1 MLRRE
6 RFFGTTGGAKTGMP
20 CWAIYRGDAANM
32 RRGQAAGDRPG
43 YACLNFRQKI
53 YFPNH
58 RKDTMQPLI
67 TSAKAAFIAGL
78 TDRQINRM
86 VDENIGPVEL
96 VQIQNSARL
105 FAPLYAALAR
115 FYFETDAI
123 FQSEARREVIKEFAS
138 RLSKSPRKKNWLSLR
153 DLPVE
158 EPWSPIVDALSVPI
172 RPDQGESQS
181 RIDLAEIA
189 YLDESNNLF
198 VIIEFKG
205 YPVDLGPYIGRSVAK
220 AKEVDQAE
228 ALVHAS
234 ADILGGTPVFRGT
247 RLPIEN
253 VLGELA
259 RGRTSDD
266 VVAEYP
272 DLTPAHVS
280 AAQVYSVVNPRRG
293 RPPRL
298 HTLRPDLIPMTA
310 KVLRPGR
317 S

>member
-1 MLRRE
+1 M
-6 RFFGTTGGAKTGMP
+6 
-20 CWAIYRGDAANM
+20 
-32 RRGQAAGDRPG
+32 QA
-43 YACLNFRQKI
+43 
-53 YFPNH
+53 
-58 RKDTMQPLI
+58 LI
-67 TSAKAAFIAGL
+67 TSAKAAYIAGL
-78 TDRQINRM
+78 NDRQINRM
-86 VDENIGPVEL
+86 VDENIGPSEL
-96 VQIQNSARL
+96 VQIENSSRL
-105 FAPLYAALAR
+105 VAPLYAALAR
-115 FYFETDAI
+115 FYFETDGV
-123 FQSEARREVIKEFAS
+123 FQSQARREVIKKFAW
-138 RLSKSPRKKNWLSLR
+138 RLSQSSCKESWLSLS
-153 DLPVE
+153 DLSIENPCSQV
-158 EPWSPIVDALSVPI
+158 PHGLSVPI
-172 RPDQGESQS
+172 WTNPDKSLGEKY
-181 RIDLAEIA
+181 LA
-189 YLDESNNLF
+189 DFCFTTNDNLF

-205 YPVDLGPYIGRSVAK
+205 YPVDLGPYIGRSAAK

-272 DLTPAHVS
+272 DVTPAHIT
-280 AAQVYSVVNPRRG
+280 AAQVYSIVNPRRG

-298 HTLRPDLIPMTA
+298 HTVHPDLRPKTT